1 MVVSAEDDIRLR
13 DRLGEVIANVGSHWA
28 RIPLLLPRTTVHKAD
43 QEIRLLTQDLRQVGP
58 GGLYLVS
65 KLEPAPEMGRKVVGE
80 GRHGEPEDGDL
91 LSPFLHHHIGLE
103 VGLTRSGV
111 HHVGSED
118 GEVRLPH
125 KAVVDAVPG
134 LDVVVADRH
143 RIVAEVVVHL
153 GHRMRG

>member
-13 DRLGEVIANVGSHWA
+13 DRLGEVIANIGSHRS
-28 RIPLLLPRTTVHKAD
+28 RIPLLLPRTAVHEAD
-43 QEIRLLTQDLRQVGP
+43 QEVRLLAQDLRQVGP

-65 KLEPAPEMGRKVVGE
+65 KLEPAPEMGREVVGE

-111 HHVGSED
+111 HHIGSED
-118 GEVRLPH
+118 GEVRFPN
-125 KAVVDAVPG
+125 KTVVDAMTC

-143 RIVAEVVVHL
+143 RIVVEVVVHL
-153 GHRMRG
+153 SHRMRG